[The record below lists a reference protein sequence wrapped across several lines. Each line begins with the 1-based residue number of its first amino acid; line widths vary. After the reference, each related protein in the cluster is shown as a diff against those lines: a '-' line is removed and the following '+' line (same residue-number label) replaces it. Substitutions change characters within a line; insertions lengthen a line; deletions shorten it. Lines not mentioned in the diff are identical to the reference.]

1 MALTTPPV
9 EEKALYVG
17 EGGNFLTDG
26 TALIPHETIALVGHA
41 EAEGSE
47 LWQPVTAGTPAS
59 TAPRNSPPAAP
70 PPKPVAP
77 TPPEP
82 DVATVPA

>member
-1 MALTTPPV
+1 MALTAPPV

-17 EGGNFLTDG
+17 EAGNYLTDG
-26 TALIPHETIALVGHA
+26 TLIPGETIALVGKD

-47 LWQPVTAGTPAS
+47 LWQPITAGTPAS

-70 PPKPVAP
+70 PPKPVV
-77 TPPEP
+77 PPGEP